1 MENYRDRRADNL
13 KVLLIF
19 LVVLGHLIEPFKN
32 MNNLYLLIYS
42 FHMPVFVYISGYFA
56 KGNKK
61 SIIKPTIIYLIS
73 QTIYFLVYRYI
84 LKDNIKFTYLR
95 PIWILWY
102 IFCIVIWNI
111 IVAIIKNIKFS
122 KTACYIIVGIA
133 FLCSILCG
141 FLNNIGYDFSLSRL
155 ITFFPFFMLGYF
167 TKNFDLK
174 LLKIDS
180 EKENK
185 IKVIVFTL
193 IMLVCIAYF
202 LTIPVL
208 NRNWFYGSYSYKSG
222 GYSFIFRIAL
232 NIFDICAIFFLTNF
246 TPDKNYKITVL
257 GSKTL
262 YIYLLHGLIIKII
275 YTYGGLI

>member
-56 KGNKK
+56 RGNKK

-122 KTACYIIVGIA
+122 KTACYITVGIA

-208 NRNWFYGSYSYKSG
+208 NRNWF
-222 GYSFIFRIAL
+222 
-232 NIFDICAIFFLTNF
+232 
-246 TPDKNYKITVL
+246 
-257 GSKTL
+257 
-262 YIYLLHGLIIKII
+262 
-275 YTYGGLI
+275 